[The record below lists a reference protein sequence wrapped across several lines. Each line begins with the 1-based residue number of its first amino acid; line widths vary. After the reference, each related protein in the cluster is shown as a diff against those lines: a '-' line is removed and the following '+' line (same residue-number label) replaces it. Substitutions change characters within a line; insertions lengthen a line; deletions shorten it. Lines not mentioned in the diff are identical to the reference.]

1 MLPATSKFI
10 ECNHCGV
17 WQWLPPGH
25 PYSDKDPWFCDM
37 HPAGRQ
43 VCVAAAV
50 PRPLEAV
57 GGAAAATVTA
67 AAAAD
72 SVAATTSVAAATG
85 SPAAAGGSKR
95 RAGAVS
101 SGAPSGAPAKKPKA
115 PRKPYP

>member
-72 SVAATTSVAAATG
+72 SVAATG